1 MFAIILSSIIIML
14 ASLVGVVSVWK
25 NLGKIIER
33 NLHFLVSF
41 SAGVFLVIV
50 VHLGLEIMEHADKP
64 SSALLW
70 IIAGFL
76 GLWLTFEFLPSFHHH
91 HDKQMDVHKHDRL
104 DARKIIASDALHN
117 IGDGILL
124 ATTFATSTLLGVTAT
139 ISIFIHEII
148 QEVSEFF
155 VMKEA
160 GYSTKKALSLNF
172 IVSGSIL
179 IGSIGGYF
187 LLDKFEML
195 ELPLL
200 GITIGSF
207 LAVVVQDLIPH
218 SVRSASKSHTMRHVL
233 WFALGLIL
241 MLAVTLLAP
250 HVE

>member
-1 MFAIILSSIIIML
+1 ML

-25 NLGKIIER
+25 KVGAVIEK

-50 VHLGLEIMEHADKP
+50 VHLGHEIMEVSVEP
-64 SSALLW
+64 TLALLW
-70 IIAGFL
+70 IIIGFL
-76 GLWLTFEFLPSFHHH
+76 GLWLIFKFLPTFHHH
-91 HDKQMDVHKHDRL
+91 HDNQMEVHSHDRL

-117 IGDGILL
+117 IGDGVLL
-124 ATTFATSTLLGVTAT
+124 AATFATSTILGITAT
-139 ISIFIHEII
+139 ISIFVHEII

-155 VMKEA
+155 VMKQA
-160 GYSTKKALSLNF
+160 GYSTRKALSLNF
-172 IVSGSIL
+172 FVSGSIL
-179 IGSIGGYF
+179 IGSVGGYF
-187 LLDKFEML
+187 LLDRFETL
-195 ELPLL
+195 EVPLL

-218 SVRSASKSHTMRHVL
+218 SIRSASKGHTIRHVL
-233 WFALGLIL
+233 WFAIGLIL